1 MKHHR
6 IEKYNMKLCRAF
18 SLVEL
23 VIVVMIIGIVS
34 AIAVPR
40 ITQASNRAASSALES
55 TLTTVRKAI
64 DIYYAEH
71 QRYPG
76 HDVATFAPSHI
87 AFIDQ
92 LDHNTDTIGNTNQAY
107 SSTFKYGPYI
117 RKPFPRNPFNLLKT
131 VYVKANPSDSNPSGA
146 DYGWVAV
153 LSTGDFGVIATDQQL
168 EDIGITDPA
177 RKQDLV
183 KY

>member
-1 MKHHR
+1 MNHQHFKKHN
-6 IEKYNMKLCRAF
+6 IKLCHAF

-40 ITQASNRAASSALES
+40 ISQASNRAASAALES
-55 TLTTVRKAI
+55 NLSTVRKVI
-64 DIYYAEH
+64 DVYYAEH

-76 HDVATFAPSHI
+76 YDVNTFGPSQT
-87 AFIDQ
+87 AFIAQ
-92 LDHNTDTIGNTNQAY
+92 LVQYSDAIGNTNQTS

-117 RKPFPRNPFNLLKT
+117 RKPFPKNPFNNLKA
-131 VYVKANPSDSNPSGA
+131 VYVKANPGNSNPSGD

-153 LSTGDFGVIATDQQL
+153 LSTGDFGVIATDRQL
-168 EDIGITDPA
+168 DDIGILDPN
-177 RKQDLV
+177 RKKDLRL
-183 KY
+183 Y

>member
-1 MKHHR
+1 MNHPRIKKHY
-6 IEKYNMKLCRAF
+6 IKLCRSF

-23 VIVVMIIGIVS
+23 VIVVMIIGITS

-40 ITQASNRAASSALES
+40 ITQASNRAASAALQS

-76 HDVATFAPSHI
+76 YDTFTFGPSQT
-87 AFIDQ
+87 AFIVQ
-92 LDHNTDTIGNTNQAY
+92 LVHYTDAIGNTNQTY

-131 VYVKANPSDSNPSGA
+131 VFVKANPNEPNPSGA

-153 LSTGDFGVIATDQQL
+153 LATGDFGIIATDTQL
-168 EDIGITDPA
+168 ESIGIRDPD
-177 RKQDLV
+177 RKLDLL